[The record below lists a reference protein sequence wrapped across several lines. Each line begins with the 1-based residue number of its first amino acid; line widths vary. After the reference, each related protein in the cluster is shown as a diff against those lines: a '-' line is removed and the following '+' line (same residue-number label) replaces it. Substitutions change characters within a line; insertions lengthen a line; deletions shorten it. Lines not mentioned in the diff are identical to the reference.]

1 MKIIR
6 MFWIVCFNV
15 ICILSFCLNGINAY
29 AYAPVEA
36 AVPVEGI
43 KISDSSSHVY
53 EIVMESL
60 DISSPAPASDRMLI
74 TESNSGAFNI
84 EITEPGTYVYKIYE
98 QPGYEQNIIYDD
110 SVYYATV
117 YVVNAEDD
125 SLVYSISV
133 RKENSEYKSD
143 NVKFAN
149 EYIAITTGA
158 TSQTSVMSTSQ
169 TSTTTLTSCATTTPP
184 DNPKTVIDFVNAVLT
199 GDNMP
204 IGILLLIILISA
216 VTGTIAFLKG
226 NKERRQ

>member
-43 KISDSSSHVY
+43 KISDSNSHVY

-60 DISSPAPASDRMLI
+60 DISSPAPDSDRMLI
-74 TESNSGAFNI
+74 RESDSGVFNI

-98 QPGYEQNIIYDD
+98 IPGYEQNIIYDD

-117 YVVNAEDD
+117 YVVSAEDNN
-125 SLVYSISV
+125 LVYSISV
-133 RKENSEYKSD
+133 REENSEYKSD
-143 NVKFAN
+143 NVKFVN
-149 EYIAITTGA
+149 KYIATTTGT
-158 TSQTSVMSTSQ
+158 TSQISVTFTSQ
-169 TSTTTLTSCATTTPP
+169 TSTTTFTSCVTRTSS
-184 DNPKTVIDFVNAVLT
+184 DNKKSIIDFVDAVLT
-199 GDNMP
+199 GDNIP
-204 IGILLLIILISA
+204 IGMFIWMMIVSVIIAL
-216 VTGTIAFLKG
+216 IAFLKR
-226 NKERRQ
+226 NKKMR